1 MHAENV
7 HRSDAERMIT
17 HIILSRVPFGRSS
30 RARQIA
36 GLSGLAFLFCAI
48 LRGKA
53 A

>member
-1 MHAENV
+1 MTN
-7 HRSDAERMIT
+7 DLL
-17 HIILSRVPFGRSS
+17 LSRVPFGRSS
-30 RARQIA
+30 RARQLA